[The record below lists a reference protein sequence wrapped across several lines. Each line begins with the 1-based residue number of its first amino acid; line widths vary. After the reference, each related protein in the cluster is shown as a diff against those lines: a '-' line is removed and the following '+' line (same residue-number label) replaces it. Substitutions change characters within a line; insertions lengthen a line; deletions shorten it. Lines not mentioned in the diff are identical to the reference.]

1 MCIFVAR
8 MSVKYEEICF
18 EEDWAFYIKKRMKK
32 LGLGLVLLIIPP
44 IMLYFMFFYLLRW
57 SSLFEKETGQIL
69 IFLILSPLF
78 GFYLAFKALA
88 TPRIRIY
95 GDRITNPSIFG
106 KRYIPLN
113 DIARVTVVF
122 SLKEP
127 LKVELHLNKYAD
139 STRNKQLVLG
149 RFLESDRAKMMKFFN
164 KSGVKTGLRSAGYDE
179 E

>member
-1 MCIFVAR
+1 MNLKSDR
-8 MSVKYEEICF
+8 TYF
-18 EEDWAFYIKKRMKK
+18 EEDWGFFIKKRMKR
-32 LGLGLVLLIIPP
+32 LALGLVLLVVPP

-78 GFYLAFKALA
+78 GFYLAFRALA

-95 GDRITNPSIFG
+95 EDRITNPSFFG

-113 DIARVTVVF
+113 DIDLVVVKF

-127 LKVELHLNKYAD
+127 LKLELNIKEYSD
-139 STRNKQLVLG
+139 SIRKKQIVLG
-149 RFLESDRAKMMKFFN
+149 RFLEGDRIIMMKFFT
-164 KSGVKTGLRSAGYDE
+164 KSGVKTGLRPVGYDE
-179 E
+179 EEESIFE